1 MDKILEMLN
10 KAMNNARI
18 LAIVEFDPGLFLFT
32 SALQAL
38 IRKGQDYLARQ
49 KANKKSGADLLD
61 WKLQAKAMVNSFNVY
76 LTTRTRMEGERT

>member
-38 IRKGQDYLARQ
+38 IHKGQDYLARQ
-49 KANKKSGADLLD
+49 KSNKKTGADLQE
-61 WKLQAKAMVNSFNVY
+61 WKLRATSMLDSFNVY
-76 LTTRTRMEGERT
+76 LATRTRMEGERT

>member
-32 SALQAL
+32 SALQVL
-38 IRKGQDYLARQ
+38 IHKGQDYLARQ
-49 KANKKSGADLLD
+49 KANKKSGADLLE
-61 WKLQAKAMVNSFNVY
+61 WKRHATSLVDSFNVY